1 MAQCVLCR
9 HARSTAY
16 AFFAV
21 GCRVVLCLVRACTA
35 QLDAASLKTDLRA
48 LRTLVHW
55 HALHVP
61 REDACSVQKYYTA
74 TTERDYRLLRAAVG
88 PGMHSRMS
96 LPGTGLSRAP
106 GNVPAL
112 VLASMHIDT
121 SDANARVLEFG
132 CGRGFC
138 TLAMAALAARV
149 QFLGADITERHVHAA
164 RAAAE
169 RAGCPNAR
177 FVCGDGTG
185 VLASTTGLA
194 GVFAVEALC
203 HLRSPESRRCFLR
216 AVAHGLQPGARLA
229 MLDGFRA
236 ESFVSCD
243 AAARAAL
250 EIAERG
256 MHIFPLATPRE
267 WIEIAEAVGLR
278 LVLEQDYSQHVLPFW
293 RTGWRIARVL
303 LPLAHTLTALVGRS
317 GRGVHTVGNL
327 LACATVAHALHARAA
342 TYRLLVFER
351 VL

>member
-1 MAQCVLCR
+1 MLLLGNTCL
-9 HARSTAY
+9 
-16 AFFAV
+16 F
-21 GCRVVLCLVRACTA
+21 VVLLWLLRACA
-35 QLDAASLKTDLRA
+35 APLDASSLKIDLEKLRA
-48 LRTLVHW
+48 LAHW
-55 HALHVP
+55 HAQHVQQQKNG
-61 REDACSVQKYYTA
+61 DVQKYYTA

-96 LPGTGLSRAP
+96 LPGTGLSWAA

-121 SDANARVLEFG
+121 SDATARVLEFG

-216 AVAHGLQPGARLA
+216 AVAHGLQRGARLA

-236 ESFVSCD
+236 EGFVSCD
-243 AAARAAL
+243 AAARTAL

-267 WIEIAEAVGLR
+267 WIETAEAVGLK

-293 RTGWRIARVL
+293 RTGWRVARVL
-303 LPLAHTLTALVGRS
+303 LPLARVLTPLLGRS
-317 GRGVHTVGNL
+317 GRGVHSVGNL

-351 VL
+351 VV